1 MINYKVK
8 KKCNT
13 HGWVICNQ
21 ISNGFTKQTHAFRVI
36 IPSLCLCFSDGV
48 VGENVYD
55 GKQPFVINLKNEYK
69 SILLEPPSEVSLTYL
84 YLAFFLDGLF

>member
-8 KKCNT
+8 KKKLT
-13 HGWVICNQ
+13 HMDGSFAIRSVTSLQN
-21 ISNGFTKQTHAFRVI
+21 RLI

-55 GKQPFVINLKNEYK
+55 GKQPFVVNLKNEYK
-69 SILLEPPSEVSLTYL
+69 AILPELPSEVSLTYL
-84 YLAFFLDGLF
+84 FLAFFLDGLFL